1 MATALVVEIKSK
13 GSLALEREVSMPDS
27 PILDFDHHSR
37 EFAETWPEMTAR
49 MRTVCPV
56 GFSERYGGFWV
67 ISRYEDVVRIARDY
81 ETFPSSG
88 GISIP
93 VPDVGGSP
101 AMTFLDM
108 DPPEQT
114 KWRHLL
120 SRYFGPPA
128 VDRWRPRIQELI
140 DEALD
145 AVIETGRIN
154 LVHDYATRVPALVT
168 MEFVGMPPED
178 AYPLSDIVHLMTYT
192 PPSSPDFERVH
203 AGMEAL
209 YETVAK
215 VAARRRLEPKD
226 DLLTVL
232 VNAEIDGVPLTEEQV
247 IAHGGFI
254 VSAGVDTTTSLFANA
269 AFHLHRNHADR
280 RRLIEEP
287 ELIETATEEFLRYY
301 SVVPDGARI
310 AAHDVVVG
318 DQQIKKGDRLLL
330 LWSSANHDPHEFDNP
345 EEFILDRSPN
355 RHTAFAHGVHRCIGS
370 NFARVVF
377 QIMVTNLVRRIP
389 DYEVIEGEAVPYE
402 SIGTVNGYVEI
413 PARFTP
419 GQRVRA

>member
-1 MATALVVEIKSK
+1 MSD
-13 GSLALEREVSMPDS
+13 GSF
-27 PILDFDHHSR
+27 LDFDHHSR

-49 MRTVCPV
+49 MRAVCPV

-67 ISRYEDVVRIARDY
+67 ISRYEDVVGIARDH
-81 ETFPSSG
+81 ETFVSSG

-93 VPDVGGSP
+93 EFTFGEPR
-101 AMTFLDM
+101 ATTFLDM

-114 KWRHLL
+114 KWRQLL

-145 AVIETGRIN
+145 AVIESGRID

-168 MEFVGMPPED
+168 MEFVGMPPEE

-192 PPSSPDFERVH
+192 PASSPDFERVH
-203 AGMEAL
+203 AGMGAL
-209 YETVAK
+209 YETVGK
-215 VAARRRLEPKD
+215 VAARRRVEPQD

-247 IAHGGFI
+247 TATGGFI

-269 AFHLHRNHADR
+269 AFYLHRNHAHR
-280 RRLIEEP
+280 QRLIEEP
-287 ELIETATEEFLRYY
+287 ELIDTATEEFLRYF
-301 SVVPDGARI
+301 SVVPDGART
-310 AAHDVVVG
+310 AARDVVVG
-318 DQQIKKGDRLLL
+318 GQQIRKGDRLLL
-330 LWSSANHDPHEFDNP
+330 LWSSANHDETEFDKP
-345 EEFILDRSPN
+345 EDFILDRSPN

-370 NFARVVF
+370 NFARVVT
-377 QIMVTNLVRRIP
+377 QMMLTDLVRRIP
-389 DYEVIEGEAVPYE
+389 DYEVIEEEAVPYE

-419 GQRVRA
+419 GPRVREA